1 MKPVPIAIVIAF
13 TAVVYAVGALAGVAL
28 FLILLAFYATRVPV
42 SALDWVVVERKAPSR
57 LFLGEAGEVEVLAK
71 NEGRLPVTWMAIID
85 LVPFDLS
92 TRPLR
97 WATSLASGETR
108 RVTYGIV
115 GRKRGAFRLGP
126 STAVSG
132 DLFGWHPA
140 QRSFP
145 SGPTVIV
152 YPRIVPLHQLGLP
165 AVAPFP
171 ELRNPLPLHEDP
183 LRIVGVRPYQTSDSA
198 RRIHWTASAH
208 HGSLLVTRL
217 QHGFSR
223 ETMVLLDLSREGMGT
238 RSRPVE
244 LAVTT
249 AASVLYHIVTR
260 ERLAAGL
267 RLGDVHLDAATDDIH
282 LMAMLEVLAVA
293 AAHDSPP
300 TGLLQPV
307 GLPYGA
313 TLILIT
319 RRLGSDMK
327 EPLHVLRTRGW
338 RPVVIIIDGEAVGDL
353 PGIKVRAVTDDHSL
367 AEVGG

>member
-1 MKPVPIAIVIAF
+1 LTPLRIAIVLAL

-28 FLILLAFYATRVPV
+28 FLFVLALYTARVPN
-42 SALDWVVVERKAPSR
+42 SALDGVVLERKAPSR
-57 LFLGEAGEVEVLAK
+57 LFLGEAGQIEVVAR
-71 NEGRLPVTWMAIID
+71 NDGRLPVTWMAITD

-92 TRPLR
+92 TTPLR

-108 RVTYGIV
+108 RVSYSIV
-115 GRKRGAFRLGP
+115 GRKRGSFRLGP

-132 DLFGWHPA
+132 DLFGWQPA

-145 SGPTVIV
+145 PGPTVIV

-217 QHGFSR
+217 QFGFSR
-223 ETMVLLDLSREGMGT
+223 ETMVLLDLSREGMGS
-238 RSRPVE
+238 RSRPIE
-244 LAVTT
+244 LAVTA
-249 AASVLYHIVTR
+249 AASILYHIVTR

-267 RLGDVHLDAATDDIH
+267 RLGEIHLDPATDDTH

-293 AAHDSPP
+293 SANDLTP
-300 TGLLQPV
+300 TALLQSV

-319 RRLGSDMK
+319 RRLGSALQ
-327 EPLHVLRTRGW
+327 ERLHVLRTRGW
-338 RPVVIIIDGEAVGDL
+338 RPVVVVVDGEATGDL
-353 PGIKVRAVTDDHSL
+353 PGVKVWPVNDDHSL
-367 AEVGG
+367 TEVGA